1 MGIHDRD
8 YMRDSPSSGRPQS
21 GSPASRG
28 GRARSL
34 PSLDSG
40 LILAIALVAIGFS
53 ALIIIGWKAQR
64 DRSAMI
70 AELANFD
77 PYFNGGFPQYNIH
90 TVTEAQLVELP
101 MMTPD
106 IARGIVERRAREPF
120 KLTEDFR
127 EVRGIED
134 LNLEMFRMYLFGFE
148 DAPEPRKF
156 PDPPPRPP
164 DA

>member
-8 YMRDSPSSGRPQS
+8 YMRDSPPPRRPRPGRR
-21 GSPASRG
+21 PAPG
-28 GRARSL
+28 GRTS
-34 PSLDSG
+34 PFPGLDSG
-40 LILAIALVAIGFS
+40 LILGIALVAIGFS
-53 ALIIIGWKAQR
+53 ALIIKGWKAQR
-64 DRSAMI
+64 DRSEMM
-70 AELANFD
+70 AELAEFD

-90 TVTEAQLVELP
+90 TVTEAQLAELP

-120 KLTEDFR
+120 KLTEELR

-156 PDPPPRPP
+156 SDPPPRPP